1 MSLRCPTVPPLALG
15 CRGFNLRAST
25 FGSEIAMRLTWLGH
39 SAFRL
44 DIGKS
49 IILIDPFLTGNRFFT
64 GDRATATA
72 GTTHI
77 LLSHGHDDHVGDA
90 VEIAKATGAQIV
102 SNFEICMFLARQG
115 IENINPGN
123 TGGSVSCGEFTV
135 SFTQALHSSGTMKD
149 GQAIYL
155 GNPNGLVVKH
165 RQAPVVYHMGDTDIF
180 SDMALIDE
188 IHAPKIG
195 IVPIG
200 DRFTMSPST
209 AALAVRRFFHFDTV
223 IPCHY
228 ATFDMLSGNPEDFI
242 AALEG
247 TTAKVLVPN
256 PGVAVML

>member
-1 MSLRCPTVPPLALG
+1 
-15 CRGFNLRAST
+15 
-25 FGSEIAMRLTWLGH
+25 MRLTWLGH

-49 IILIDPFLTGNRFFT
+49 VLLIDPFLTGNRLFT
-64 GDRATATA
+64 GDRTQATVGA
-72 GTTHI
+72 THI
-77 LLSHGHDDHVGDA
+77 LLSHGHEDHLGDTL
-90 VEIAKATGAQIV
+90 EIAKRTGAQIV
-102 SNFEICMFLARQG
+102 SNYEICMFLASQG

-123 TGGSVSCGEFTV
+123 TGGTVACGEFTV
-135 SFTQALHSSGTMKD
+135 SFTQALHSSSTTKD

-165 RQAPVVYHMGDTDIF
+165 AQAPVIYHTGDTDIF

-188 IHAPKIG
+188 VHAPKLAM
-195 IVPIG
+195 VPIG
-200 DRFTMSPST
+200 DRFTMSPAT

-228 ATFDMLSGNPEDFI
+228 ATFDILSGTPEEFV

-247 TTAKVLVPN
+247 ARTKVLVAK
-256 PGVAVML
+256 PGETVTI